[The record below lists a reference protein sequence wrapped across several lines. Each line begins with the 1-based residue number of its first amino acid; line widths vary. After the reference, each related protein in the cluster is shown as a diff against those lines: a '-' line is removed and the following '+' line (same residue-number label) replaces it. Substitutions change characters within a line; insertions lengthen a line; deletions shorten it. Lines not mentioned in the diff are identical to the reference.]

1 MKREDLGKLLG
12 GYATNTLTDEERSLL
27 FEAALNDQQLF
38 NALADEQALRELLDD
53 PSARAELLRSLQD
66 GTASP
71 LERFKAWFARP
82 AGWMYAGGLV
92 AASVIIA
99 VAIRSTLPRGVPPI
113 AVSGQARVSV
123 APPAV
128 ITERAH
134 TLAEKREAAP
144 RQLVKAKPL
153 KVEVAAAPPA
163 MEEFKDK
170 ELPAPTLTAAA
181 PPQPQ
186 AVADRPQESRLREAD
201 QAAPVVE
208 RSGMSARQEPR
219 AKLAASYALPGAPVE
234 GKVISVKGNLLELN
248 IGSGAGV
255 IIGDKL
261 EVRRKTAEGL
271 ERIGEV
277 TVIRVEEQSSS
288 GKYEGPAPAVE
299 GDMVVL
305 PSPR

>member
-1 MKREDLGKLLG
+1 MKREDLVKLLG

-53 PSARAELLRSLQD
+53 PSARAELLRSFPD
-66 GTASP
+66 ETASL

-99 VAIRSTLPRGVPPI
+99 VAIRSTLPRSVPQI
-113 AVSGQARVSV
+113 AVSEQARVSV
-123 APPAV
+123 APPAA
-128 ITERAH
+128 ITERSQPSA
-134 TLAEKREAAP
+134 AKREAAP
-144 RQLVKAKPL
+144 PQLMKAKPL
-153 KVEVAAAPPA
+153 RVEVAATPPA

-201 QAAPVVE
+201 QAAPAVA

-219 AKLAASYALPGAPVE
+219 AKLAASYALPGVPVE
-234 GKVISVKGNLLELN
+234 GKVISVKGNILELN
-248 IGSGAGV
+248 IGSGAG
-255 IIGDKL
+255 IKIGDKL
-261 EVRRKTAEGL
+261 EVRRKTAEGFG
-271 ERIGEV
+271 RIGEV
-277 TVIRVEEQSSS
+277 TVTKVEGQSST
-288 GKYEGPAPAVE
+288 GKYEGPAPAAE

-305 PSPR
+305 PSPQ